1 MEIVGNPLIKSKI
14 IVATVEKCKK
24 VLLKIVIP
32 LILSSPPPPHDDD
45 TVAFDKIFAK
55 NNVSLKDRCLALSG
69 EFFLNFWII
78 LLLFGIPFGILGTSL
93 SSDQMTLLFLVQA
106 ILFIALRP
114 IFYASKKKGIF
125 GALLGISLKTDY
137 NESIS
142 LKRYIMRIA
151 VKVMLIFILTA
162 IGYILTISLFI
173 ADSKF
178 GTPIFSRALLPF
190 LGFGGIPIFLYFI
203 SFFLSKKSTPR
214 LFYDKWL
221 GVYVQ
226 KTTVPKWRRVF
237 AHIFIIVN
245 VIIFIL
251 ANISSVVMAVESQSG
266 YAGTGLRNIVDNA
279 RARRIEIERQK
290 QQMYQEYIEQQIAER
305 KRQEEMERQAEQQRQ
320 IPPLYNPNSRISQH
334 LAQLGLSV
342 DEYLKLPV
350 ICRQKEIVDP
360 FLEKL
365 WIEELGLN
373 KNLQLLNGKQL
384 KEAKEQFLL
393 ILRNAY
399 AANYEAEKDSETIIN
414 KFVNF
419 WQGCP
424 KKQ

>member
-1 MEIVGNPLIKSKI
+1 MYCGNCGKPIDKEQNYCSYCGKMQKSLAKNSYSPH
-14 IVATVEKCKK
+14 TEQ
-24 VLLKIVIP
+24 
-32 LILSSPPPPHDDD
+32 SPPPPHDDD

-93 SSDQMTLLFLVQA
+93 SSDQMALLFLVEA

-125 GALLGISLKTDY
+125 GSLLGISLKTDY

-151 VKVMLIFILTA
+151 VKVVLIFILTA

-203 SFFLSKKSTPR
+203 SFFLSKKTTPR

-226 KTTVPKWRRVF
+226 KTTAPKWGGAF
-237 AHIFIIVN
+237 THIFLIIN
-245 VIIFIL
+245 TIL
-251 ANISSVVMAVESQSG
+251 
-266 YAGTGLRNIVDNA
+266 
-279 RARRIEIERQK
+279 
-290 QQMYQEYIEQQIAER
+290 
-305 KRQEEMERQAEQQRQ
+305 
-320 IPPLYNPNSRISQH
+320 
-334 LAQLGLSV
+334 
-342 DEYLKLPV
+342 
-350 ICRQKEIVDP
+350 
-360 FLEKL
+360 
-365 WIEELGLN
+365 
-373 KNLQLLNGKQL
+373 
-384 KEAKEQFLL
+384 FLL
-393 ILRNAY
+393 ITLQKYSPDTLSGLVDKLAHRDHHITDCINAY
-399 AANYEAEKDSETIIN
+399 DQKQYELAASSCLLAKDSGNGEVLNVLGELYTLGN
-414 KFVNF
+414 GVPQDYQKA
-419 WQGCP
+419 
-424 KKQ
+424 KY